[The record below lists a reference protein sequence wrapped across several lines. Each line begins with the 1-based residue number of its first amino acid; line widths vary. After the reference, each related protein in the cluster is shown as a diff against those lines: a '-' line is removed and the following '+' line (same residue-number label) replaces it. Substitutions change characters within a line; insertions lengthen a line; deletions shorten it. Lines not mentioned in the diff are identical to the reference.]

1 MRKILFGLFMVA
13 AILSTASGCKSKGGA
28 AAAPAAADCGC
39 SH

>member
-28 AAAPAAADCGC
+28 APAAADCGC

>member
-1 MRKILFGLFMVA
+1 MRKILFGLLMVA
-13 AILSTASGCKSKGGA
+13 AILSSASGCKHGGA